1 MKQFLTINDNGDM
14 LNIDMIAA
22 ITPTR
27 NGCTILTKDGR
38 EFHSVFNLARNLK
51 VMPKSVP
58 WFPATVLPHSTTS
71 ATTRRK
77 SGPARWCISCPTVLL
92 SRSSLPVRMTLK
104 NVRPQTESALSASC
118 RHCENTN
125 DRCVCSG
132 HLLKCAVKPGHQP

>member
-14 LNIDMIAA
+14 PPSPPPAMAVPSSPRMGANS
-22 ITPTR
+22 TVSS
-27 NGCTILTKDGR
+27 ILLK
-38 EFHSVFNLARNLK
+38 NLK
-51 VMPKSVP
+51 MMPKSVP

-125 DRCVCSG
+125 GRCVCSG
-132 HLLKCAVKPGHQP
+132 HLLKCAVKPGFQP